1 MNFSSGVV
9 PDGWRPGFV
18 PATYQLSTRGSP
30 ASRID
35 GNNQIRSHQSPPP
48 PLPPRVQSP
57 NGGTCSDSSAGI
69 PSVPLFMEANNS
81 SAPASG
87 RYIILK
93 IHLRNTAI
101 FCHDWCNISNYLSLL
116 IVGTGVHPLFKM
128 VPVDEWYRDIK

>member
-35 GNNQIRSHQSPPP
+35 GNNQIRSQQSPPP

-69 PSVPLFMEANNS
+69 PSFPLFMEANNS
-81 SAPASG
+81 SAPALG

-93 IHLRNTAI
+93 FILEI
-101 FCHDWCNISNYLSLL
+101 I
-116 IVGTGVHPLFKM
+116 
-128 VPVDEWYRDIK
+128 